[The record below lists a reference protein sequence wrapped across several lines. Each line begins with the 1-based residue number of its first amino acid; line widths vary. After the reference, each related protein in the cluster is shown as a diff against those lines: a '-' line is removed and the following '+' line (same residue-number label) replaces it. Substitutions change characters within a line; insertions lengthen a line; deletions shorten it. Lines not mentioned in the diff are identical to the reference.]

1 MTISRIFIGIIDYPG
16 ALQSAVQGLRE
27 MFVAANRI
35 CVQQNLNIAFDIEIY
50 NVEQVATFSNKTFLK
65 DKQQSNSLHV
75 VILPPC
81 LEGEYYICPDQHLK
95 AWLLEQRSQGVI
107 LCSVCAGAFILA
119 ACGLLD
125 HRPATTHWGLTER
138 FNKTYPKVHLDSN
151 KILINDTDL
160 MTAGGL
166 MAWLDLGLELVAQFT
181 QARIM
186 RLLGKYLIVDTGSR
200 EQRYYRSFVPALNHG
215 DQAVLTVQHHL
226 QVNFAKNI
234 SMRDLAALS
243 CLGERTFLRR
253 FVKATELKPSQ
264 YLQQLRIQ
272 KACDRIESSHDSVE
286 LIATKVGYEDVSAF
300 RKVFIKTMGLTPR
313 EFRHRFAH

>member
-1 MTISRIFIGIIDYPG
+1 MVLIHIGIIDYPG
-16 ALQSAVQGLRE
+16 ALQSAVQGLKE
-27 MFVAANRI
+27 MFIAANRI
-35 CVQQNLNIAFDIEIY
+35 CVQQDLTIAFDIDIY
-50 NVEQVATFSNKTFLK
+50 NVEQVSVSSTKGFLEEQQTSNPL
-65 DKQQSNSLHV
+65 QV

-81 LEGEYYICPDQHLK
+81 LEGEYYIGPDQNLK
-95 AWLLEQRSQGVI
+95 EWLLEQRAQGVI

-119 ACGLLD
+119 SCGLLD
-125 HRPATTHWGLTER
+125 QRPATTHWGLAER
-138 FNKTYPKVHLDSN
+138 FNKTYPTVLLDSN

-160 MTAGGL
+160 ITAGGL

-181 QARIM
+181 QPRIM

-234 SMRDLAALS
+234 SMSDLAALS

-253 FVKATELKPSQ
+253 FVKATKLKPSQ

-272 KACDRIESSHDSVE
+272 KACDWIESSYDSVE
-286 LIATKVGYEDVSAF
+286 LIAAKVGYEDVSAF
-300 RKVFIKTMGLTPR
+300 RKIFIKTMGLTPR

>member
-1 MTISRIFIGIIDYPG
+1 MGRIHIGIIDYPG

-27 MFVAANRI
+27 VFIAANRI
-35 CVQQNLNIAFDIEIY
+35 CAQQQLDIVFDIDIY
-50 NVEQVATFSNKTFLK
+50 NVEQISMFLTKELSVKEEQSSNPF
-65 DKQQSNSLHV
+65 QA
-75 VILPPC
+75 VILPPS
-81 LEGEYYICPDQHLK
+81 LEGEYYINPAQTLK
-95 AWLLEQRSQGVI
+95 QWLLQQRAQGVI

-119 ACGLLD
+119 SCGLLD
-125 HRPATTHWGLTER
+125 QRPATTHWGLTER
-138 FNKTYPKVHLDSN
+138 FNKTYPAVDLDSN

-160 MTAGGL
+160 ITAGGL

-181 QARIM
+181 QPRIM

-215 DQAVLTVQHHL
+215 DQVVLNVQHYL
-226 QVNFAKNI
+226 QVNFARNI
-234 SMRDLAALS
+234 SMSELAVLS

-272 KACDRIESSHDSVE
+272 KACDLIESSYDSIE

-313 EFRHRFAH
+313 EFRNRFAH